1 MGNAINAIKKKQKR
15 EAPKNYGINYAKIMP
30 EICQNYPKQYLKKMS
45 VWCPYGVR
53 GKTME

>member
-53 GKTME
+53 